1 MAKGSRLQCHGWVG
15 TGPFG
20 FLCSQA
26 LDGYDVQKAR
36 SPECHLTCRNCSFL
50 LAAVLSIVAGPG
62 YGQQTPP
69 AKPTVQPS
77 QQPGAYSL
85 QVNSQIVVLDVV
97 VNNKKGEPVPN
108 LTQDDFKIYED
119 KIQQPILSFE
129 PAAKLAANAPSTP
142 LAISSTGELDKQEPN
157 APVSIIVLDEVT
169 TKFQDEA
176 FARYSLKRYLNGQ
189 SDTMQ
194 QPTMLVAVNFK
205 NILVL
210 RDYTTSRKEILDA
223 LDKHFAGYNWQAV
236 NGSWKGEQ
244 FNAAFASLISVAEA
258 TSGHPGHKNMVW
270 VGRGFPSLRWD
281 RLPTSTQDQ
290 LRASIANCANV
301 LRDARVTL
309 YAIDPV
315 GLSAEPPATDEDG
328 FYVDDPFGG
337 QVDFD
342 KMAQATGGQ
351 AFHGRNDVDHL
362 IGTGVSDGETFYTL
376 TYRPATVS
384 QNPKEFRRIQVL
396 MKDRS
401 LRAPTREGYFS
412 ATAPVAPALNAKGKP
427 STQLNFDLSVASR
440 GLMVYDGIPLTVVR
454 DSASGDNFILHFRA
468 ANLEWQNVAGDKR
481 SSELSVLVASF
492 DKKGK
497 VVKESANI
505 IKFDLPAVPAGAT
518 TDDRWVNVP
527 ETISTAA
534 PVARLRFVVRCN
546 TNGKVGA
553 ENIFLVDKKKLSDPA
568 TGLKPERSPK

>member
-1 MAKGSRLQCHGWVG
+1 LIFASQ
-15 TGPFG
+15 G
-20 FLCSQA
+20 F
-26 LDGYDVQKAR
+26 
-36 SPECHLTCRNCSFL
+36 
-50 LAAVLSIVAGPG
+50 
-62 YGQQTPP
+62 GQQASP
-69 AKPTVQPS
+69 AKPGVQPS

-85 QVNSQIVVLDVV
+85 EVKSQIVVLDVV

-108 LTQDDFKIYED
+108 LTRDDFKVYENRVP
-119 KIQQPILSFE
+119 QTVLSFE
-129 PAAKLAANAPSTP
+129 PATKPASQASSAPMVIHST
-142 LAISSTGELDKQEPN
+142 AELDKQEPN
-157 APVSIIVLDEVT
+157 EPVSIIVLDEVT

-189 SDTMQ
+189 SDTLQ
-194 QPTMLVAVNFK
+194 EPTMLVAVNFK

-270 VGRGFPSLRWD
+270 VGRGFPSVRWD

-290 LRASIANCANV
+290 LRAAIANCANV

-309 YAIDPV
+309 YSIDPA

-328 FYVDDPFGG
+328 FFVDDPFGG

-342 KMAQATGGQ
+342 TMAQATGGQ

-376 TYRPATVS
+376 TYRPSTVS
-384 QNPKEFRRIQVL
+384 ENAKKFRNIQVL
-396 MKDRS
+396 MTDRS
-401 LRAPTREGYFS
+401 LRATTREGYFS
-412 ATAPVAPALNAKGKP
+412 TIASVPPALDAKGKM
-427 STQLNFDLSVASR
+427 STQLNFDLNVAGA
-440 GLMVYDGIPLTVVR
+440 GLMVYDGIPLTVER
-454 DSASGDNFILHFRA
+454 DTATPDNFVLHFRA
-468 ANLEWQNVAGDKR
+468 DSLTWHNAEGERRK
-481 SSELSVLVASF
+481 SELSVMVVSF

-497 VVKESANI
+497 MLARTAHIMTLE
-505 IKFDLPAVPAGAT
+505 LPALPAGAT
-518 TDDRWVNVP
+518 TDDRWVNLP
-527 ETISTAA
+527 TIISTATPA
-534 PVARLRFVVRCN
+534 ARLRFVVRSN
-546 TNGKVGA
+546 ANGKIGA
-553 ENIFLVDKKKLSDPA
+553 ENVFLVDRKTLSDPS
-568 TGLKPERSPK
+568 TGLKPERGSK